1 MMLPTPEPISNWILF
16 IIIRRVSNEV
26 RDSPSNILDIT
37 IPSFNVTRNL
47 RNFSMV
53 ETLPTVM

>member
-1 MMLPTPEPISNWILF
+1 MLPTPEPISNWILF

-26 RDSPSNILDIT
+26 RDISSNILDIT

>member
-1 MMLPTPEPISNWILF
+1 MLPTPEPISNWILF